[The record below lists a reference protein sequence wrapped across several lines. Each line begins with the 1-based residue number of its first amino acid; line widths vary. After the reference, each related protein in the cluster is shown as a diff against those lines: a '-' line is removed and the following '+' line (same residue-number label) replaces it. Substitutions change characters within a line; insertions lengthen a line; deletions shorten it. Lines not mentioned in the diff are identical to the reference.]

1 MSVAQWIRGLPVGVV
16 QAIKGAFDYP
26 SSVSLIALGSTLAGA
41 LLLPRD
47 FNVVTGVSASTGVR
61 LPAGVDVV
69 VSSSTDAN
77 GTTRN
82 QYGIIEIGDSIIVVN
97 KQATQALLTYPNT
110 ATGTVQGAGAGAGF
124 SIAANKQATF
134 YYCGADTWSVNLSA

>member
-1 MSVAQWIRGLPVGVV
+1 MSVAQWIRGLPAGVV

-26 SSVSLIALGSTLAGA
+26 NSVSLTALGTTLAGA

-47 FNVVTGVSASTGVR
+47 FNVVTGVSANTGVR
-61 LPAGVDVV
+61 LQAGVDVV
-69 VSSSTDAN
+69 VSTSVDPN

-82 QYGIIEIGDSIIVVN
+82 QYGVIEIGDSIIVVN
-97 KQATQALLTYPNT
+97 KQATQALLVYPNT

-124 SIAANKQATF
+124 SVAANKQATF
-134 YYCGADTWSVNLSA
+134 YYCGLDVWSANLSA